1 MSVEGGGTG
10 YGSAQYAASLIH
22 LGEALP
28 LPASG
33 AYLVRRPIGD
43 GPHWDASAPYPL
55 LSPARP
61 ERLADDLRALDC
73 AAEGPVSVTAVID
86 PLAGATQEQLRAAFP
101 HHLRPFKRHYLVEL
115 DRPLE
120 EFVSSHH
127 LRYLRRGLANVEV
140 TEVPCSGDSLERWIE
155 LYARLV
161 ERHGITGAAA
171 FSRESFEALA
181 AAPGLVAFAAR
192 MEGRVVGMQLWLQ
205 EGERAWYH
213 LAATDDEGYQARA
226 SHALMG
232 SALRAMAERGARV
245 ALLGGSAGAGPA
257 GEEDGLARFKSGW
270 ANRTET
276 AYIGGRVCDAERYR
290 ALSSGRD
297 DAGDWF
303 PLYRR
308 PRTTGA

>member
-1 MSVEGGGTG
+1 MSVEGSGTG

-33 AYLVRRPIGD
+33 AHLVRRPIGD
-43 GPHWDASAPYPL
+43 GPHWDAAAPYPL

-61 ERLADDLRALDC
+61 ERLAGDLQALDG

-86 PLAGATQEQLRAAFP
+86 PLAGATEEQLRAAFP
-101 HHLRPFKRHYLVEL
+101 DHLRPFKRHYLVEL

-140 TEVPCSGDSLERWIE
+140 TEVPYSGDSLERWIE

-205 EGERAWYH
+205 EGERAGTPPRRH
-213 LAATDDEGYQARA
+213 RRRGLPGAGLPRADGERPARHGRA
-226 SHALMG
+226 R
-232 SALRAMAERGARV
+232 SAGGPPGRQRGGGARRR
-245 ALLGGSAGAGPA
+245 GGRAGALQERLGQPHR
-257 GEEDGLARFKSGW
+257 DRVHRRAR
-270 ANRTET
+270 
-276 AYIGGRVCDAERYR
+276 V
-290 ALSSGRD
+290 
-297 DAGDWF
+297 
-303 PLYRR
+303 
-308 PRTTGA
+308 